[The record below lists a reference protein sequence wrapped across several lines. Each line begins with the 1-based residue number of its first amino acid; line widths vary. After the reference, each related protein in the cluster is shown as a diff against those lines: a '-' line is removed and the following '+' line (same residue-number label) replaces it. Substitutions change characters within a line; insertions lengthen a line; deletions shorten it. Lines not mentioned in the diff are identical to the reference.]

1 MALLVFLLALIV
13 FVLKMFGVV
22 FGSVDMIALGLALL
36 TLGFIVGGGWSY
48 VQKTIAVQ
56 RRQ

>member
-1 MALLVFLLALIV
+1 MALLVFLLALI
-13 FVLKMFGVV
+13 VLKMFGVV